1 MTTNPAAPETALDMA
16 AVERFAGSLTA
27 TFAAG
32 MASLMI
38 DLADRTG
45 LLDTL
50 AAGPGTSAELATRA
64 GLTERYVRE
73 CLGALASA
81 GVVTYDAGSARFT
94 LPAEHAVLLT
104 GPGSSNLA
112 VVARL
117 ATLLAGHV
125 GGVARAFRE
134 GGGVPYEAF
143 RPEFTGV
150 MDRINRGLL
159 DEQLLDGMVPLVP
172 GLAERL
178 ATGARVADVGCGT
191 GHAINLLARA
201 FPRSTFVGFDLAAEA
216 IDAARAEAA
225 EWGLANASFA
235 VLDVATLPAEPS
247 FDALFAFDA
256 IHDQADPAGVL
267 AAVRRALRPDGVFVM
282 MDIKAASRL
291 EDNLDNPA
299 APFLYAMSTL
309 HCLTV
314 SLAQGGA
321 GLGAVWG
328 EELARAMLADAG
340 FGAVTVHDVP
350 DDPLDLL
357 YVARP

>member
-1 MTTNPAAPETALDMA
+1 MTTNPALETALDME
-16 AVERFAGSLTA
+16 AVERFAGRLVG

-32 MASLMI
+32 MTSLMI

-50 AAGPGTSAELATRA
+50 AAGPGTSAEVAARA

-81 GVVTYDAGSARFT
+81 GVVTYDAGTARFT
-94 LPAEHAVLLT
+94 LPAEHAVCLT
-104 GPGSSNLA
+104 GQGSSNLA

-117 ATLLAGHV
+117 TTLLAGHL

-143 RPEFTGV
+143 RPEFTAV
-150 MDRINRGLL
+150 MDRINRGVM
-159 DEQLLDGMVPLVP
+159 DEQLIDGLVPLVD

-178 ATGARVADVGCGT
+178 RAGARVADIGCGT

-201 FPRSTFVGFDLAAEA
+201 FPRSMFVGYDLAADA
-216 IDAARAEAA
+216 IHAARAEAV
-225 EWGLANASFA
+225 EWGLSNATFA
-235 VLDVATLPAEPS
+235 VHDVVDLPVEPP
-247 FDALFAFDA
+247 FDAVFAFDA
-256 IHDQADPAGVL
+256 VHDQADPAGVL
-267 AAVRRALRPDGVFVM
+267 AAVRHALTPDGVFVM

-299 APFLYAMSTL
+299 APWLYAVSTL

-321 GLGAVWG
+321 GLGTVWG
-328 EELARAMLADAG
+328 EELARAMLVEAG